1 VKCDAT
7 QPICNRCNRDG
18 KECVY
23 QKSRRGGLDKAA
35 LARRRLRLQKD
46 AGNAQD
52 DEGSQHQ
59 SSTTSTNNRSLSDT
73 SSSSSVTGTIT
84 CAQLQPPQQTQVAFQ
99 VNNER
104 LLDLF
109 FEYFWPSFP
118 IVLPPHYLQV
128 RRLNANHGV
137 SELLPVMH
145 WIGSLYEPRQYPSE
159 PYYQIA
165 LEAISSPNLAY
176 TPFNVQAMLLFAIAQ
191 YHCDVKAEARKNL
204 DTAITMA
211 LLLDMNERH
220 FAQMYG
226 EGDLVLEESW
236 RRTYYILHIVDQHFA
251 IVSNTPFYTL
261 LTVPN
266 TVDLPCDD
274 NLYFESDL
282 IPPPATWSEYQN
294 RELAEIEIVYSSLV
308 YLYDMTTIIA
318 HIMTSFLETGYLA
331 ESTVSTCGTKLAIWF
346 SLLPSLKKK
355 CLQKNG
361 DMDEVMFTAHMIHA
375 IAISTLHRPFSALA
389 YTPAEL
395 RTTSFSAP
403 SPFIL
408 PASHSGHTARVLRAT
423 EMHARLLAIPCAM
436 KKHSVFTMCITAQLA
451 AVQIAACTHLLDG
464 RALDIARDRVRLSI
478 GFLSTMGETWALG
491 KKMVREVRGIARES
505 LSASTQQQHGVVGD
519 GDVDKAIGGLQEEM
533 VWPVDLEAGID
544 IHEGVVIP
552 FDWDIAA
559 FGYASSMASG
569 FV

>member
-1 VKCDAT
+1 MDPKPIERVVLACVQYRSRHVKCDAT

-52 DEGSQHQ
+52 DEGSQHH

-73 SSSSSVTGTIT
+73 SSSSSVSGTKT
-84 CAQLQPPQQTQVAFQ
+84 CAQLQTPQQTQVAFQ

-109 FEYFWPSFP
+109 FECFWPSFP

-159 PYYQIA
+159 
-165 LEAISSPNLAY
+165 
-176 TPFNVQAMLLFAIAQ
+176 
-191 YHCDVKAEARKNL
+191 
-204 DTAITMA
+204 
-211 LLLDMNERH
+211 
-220 FAQMYG
+220 
-226 EGDLVLEESW
+226 
-236 RRTYYILHIVDQHFA
+236 
-251 IVSNTPFYTL
+251 
-261 LTVPN
+261 
-266 TVDLPCDD
+266 
-274 NLYFESDL
+274 
-282 IPPPATWSEYQN
+282 
-294 RELAEIEIVYSSLV
+294 
-308 YLYDMTTIIA
+308 
-318 HIMTSFLETGYLA
+318 LA
-331 ESTVSTCGTKLAIWF
+331 ESTDSTRGTKLAIWS

-361 DMDEVMFTAHMIHA
+361 DMDEVMFTVHMIHA
-375 IAISTLHRPFSALA
+375 IVISTLHRP
-389 YTPAEL
+389 
-395 RTTSFSAP
+395 FSAP

-408 PASHSGHTARVLRAT
+408 PASHSRHTARVLRAT
-423 EMHARLLAIPCAM
+423 EMQTRLLAIPCAM

-464 RALDIARDRVRLSI
+464 RPLDIARDRVRLSI

-491 KKMVREVRGIARES
+491 RKMVREVRGIARES
-505 LSASTQQQHGVVGD
+505 LSASTQQQDGVVGD
-519 GDVDKAIGGLQEEM
+519 GDLDKAIEGLQEEM

-552 FDWDIAA
+552 FDWDITA